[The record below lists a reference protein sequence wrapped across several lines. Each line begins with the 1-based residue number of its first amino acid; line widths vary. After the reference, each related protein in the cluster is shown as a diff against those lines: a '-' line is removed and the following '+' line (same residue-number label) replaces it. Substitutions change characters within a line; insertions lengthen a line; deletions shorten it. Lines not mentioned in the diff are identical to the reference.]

1 MSSTPA
7 IPTPH
12 IDPSLYA
19 WQPHPTPRLYL
30 RRALGPETKWV
41 HLSVENRQL
50 FLSGT
55 ITFKSPLSSIHEFSA
70 VAVDSWMRLRFSFP
84 EVVLKFSGDFVGGNA
99 IMECQIPRTDG
110 EANDWAR
117 RTSYLEDTVLE
128 ADPMLSAE
136 RQMREHDI
144 SDPVCLQ
151 LNAIASQ
158 DADNEHVLGSE
169 FCFRVDHQL
178 ADGMGVYIL
187 AGNFFKILAG
197 EVGREESE
205 KIEWAKAA
213 ENIPEPWVRMMNANQ
228 KAESKHFE
236 ERGKKNAELVLESV
250 VCSIRYSSRTT
261 DSNCSI

>member
-55 ITFKSPLSSIHEFSA
+55 ITFKSPLSSIHEFS
-70 VAVDSWMRLRFSFP
+70 VLAVDSWVRLRFSFP

-110 EANDWAR
+110 EANDWAG
-117 RTSYLEDTVLE
+117 RTSYLEGTVLE

-136 RQMREHDI
+136 RQMREHDV

-213 ENIPEPWVRMMNANQ
+213 ENIPEPWVRMMNVNQ
-228 KAESKHFE
+228 KTESKHFE
-236 ERGKKNAELVLESV
+236 ERVKKNAELVLESV
-250 VCSIRYSSRTT
+250 VRSIRYSSSIT